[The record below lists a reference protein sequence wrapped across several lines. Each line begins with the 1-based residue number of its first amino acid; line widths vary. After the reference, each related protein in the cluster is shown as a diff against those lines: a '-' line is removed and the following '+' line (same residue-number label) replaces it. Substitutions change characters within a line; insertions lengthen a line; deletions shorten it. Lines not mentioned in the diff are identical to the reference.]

1 MTPFSFVE
9 QLGGV
14 AALGGGAGGGFFIVK
29 WFAEWFAGRL
39 DKREARLDAT
49 SDKLIASLETRLET
63 LTGRIDTLE
72 KMLADCQKQH
82 AKSDAEVM
90 RLSAIVDAQ
99 GEIRQR
105 AAAVVAADRLAQRG
119 GE

>member
-1 MTPFSFVE
+1 MTPFSFAE

-14 AALGGGAGGGFFIVK
+14 AALGGGAGGGFFMVK
-29 WFAEWFAGRL
+29 WFAEWVAGRQ

-49 SDKLIASLETRLET
+49 SDKLIASLEARLET
-63 LTGRIDTLE
+63 LTTRLDVVET
-72 KMLADCQKQH
+72 MLAECQKQH

-105 AAAVVAADRLAQRG
+105 AAAVVAADRLAQQG